1 MSTTHLKS
9 GKLPV
14 NHSASIGV
22 QHFQVRRYQRKSYL
36 KNETIVAK
44 RADSLSRTVN
54 TKTRVLEAHKNMNAK
69 VQILITSASSL
80 RRKFIGQTVI
90 TLLAFATGLVPALAD
105 DSTGVAATGDPN
117 AIRPYHIHVPEEALA
132 DLRQWLAATRWPDK
146 ETVNDESQGIRLAE
160 MQALVHY
167 WATDYDWR
175 KCEAKLNALPEFVT
189 TIDGVDIQFIW
200 VRSKNPNALPMILTH
215 GWPGSPLEF
224 LKVIGPLTDPVA
236 SGGRAQDAFDVVIP
250 AIPGYGFSGKP
261 TDLGWNPDRVA
272 RAWDVLMKR
281 LGYTH
286 YVSQGGDHGSV
297 ISDALA
303 RQAPPGLL
311 GIHLTMPATIPANLV
326 NGINSGAPAPTGL
339 TATEQRAYND
349 LSTFFGRNA
358 AYGAMMVTRP
368 QTIGYS
374 LSDSPSGLA
383 AFTYEKIAEWSD
395 SDGHPDR
402 VIGRDE
408 ILDDISLYWLTDSGA
423 SSSRFYW
430 ENNNNNFSAAAQKTD
445 QIKVP
450 VAITVFPHEIYRAPE
465 SWSRQAYPSLYY
477 FHEVAKGGHFAA
489 WEQPELFAEEMRTA
503 FKPLR
508 GAPAENK

>member
-1 MSTTHLKS
+1 MS
-9 GKLPV
+9 
-14 NHSASIGV
+14 SI
-22 QHFQVRRYQRKSYL
+22 
-36 KNETIVAK
+36 K
-44 RADSLSRTVN
+44 RLLTDYP
-54 TKTRVLEAHKNMNAK
+54 
-69 VQILITSASSL
+69 L
-80 RRKFIGQTVI
+80 RRRTIMFPTFQ
-90 TLLAFATGLVPALAD
+90 LLPRRRAFVLLSVALACGLGPFTLGGYAEATEPVGKQVTA
-105 DSTGVAATGDPN
+105 SQAFVAEQAASGDQGILPF
-117 AIRPYHIHVPEEALA
+117 HIHVSAEQLD
-132 DLRQWLAATRWPDK
+132 DLRKRITATRWPDK

-160 MQALVHY
+160 VQALVRY
-167 WATDYDWR
+167 WGTGYDWR
-175 KCEAKLNALPEFVT
+175 NGEAKLNALPEFVT
-189 TIDGVDIQFIW
+189 SIDGIDIQFIH
-200 VRSKNPNALPMILTH
+200 VRSREPNALPLILTH

-236 SGGRAQDAFDVVIP
+236 YGGHAQDAFDVVIP
-250 AIPGYGFSGKP
+250 AIPGYGFSGRP

-272 RAWDVLMKR
+272 QAWDVLMKR
-281 LGYTH
+281 LGYTR

-311 GIHLTMPATIPANLV
+311 AIHLTMPATIPANLV
-326 NGINSGAPAPTGL
+326 KGINSGDPAPTSL
-339 TATEQRAYND
+339 TSPERRAYNA
-349 LSTFFGRNA
+349 LSAFFGRNA

-374 LSDSPSGLA
+374 LADSPGGLA

-395 SDGHPDR
+395 SDGRPER

-408 ILDDISLYWLTDSGA
+408 ILDNITLYWLTNTGA

-430 ENNNNNFSAAAQKTD
+430 ENNNNNFSAAAQRTN

-450 VAITVFPHEIYRAPE
+450 VAITVFPHEIYQAPE

-489 WEQPELFAEEMRTA
+489 WEQPQLFAEELRAA

-508 GAPAENK
+508 

>member
-1 MSTTHLKS
+1 VKTEKQIEGLTADTIKTFAEPNYS
-9 GKLPV
+9 
-14 NHSASIGV
+14 
-22 QHFQVRRYQRKSYL
+22 RRRF
-36 KNETIVAK
+36 
-44 RADSLSRTVN
+44 
-54 TKTRVLEAHKNMNAK
+54 
-69 VQILITSASSL
+69 L
-80 RRKFIGQTVI
+80 RDAALMVGAAQF
-90 TLLAFATGLVPALAD
+90 GLPALMQAQPEPIATTQKP
-105 DSTGVAATGDPN
+105 DS
-117 AIRPYHIHVPEEALA
+117 IRPFAINVPEEQLV
-132 DLRQWLAATRWPDK
+132 DLRQRLRATRWPDK

-160 MQALVHY
+160 MQTLVNY

-189 TIDGVDIQFIW
+189 TIDGMDIQFIW
-200 VRSKNPNALPMILTH
+200 VRSKNPIALPMILTH

-236 SGGRAQDAFDVVIP
+236 YDGRAQDAFDLVIP

-261 TDLGWNPDRVA
+261 TDLGWKPDRVA

-303 RQAPPGLL
+303 RLAPPGLI
-311 GIHLTMPATIPANLV
+311 GIHLTMPATIPPNLV
-326 NGINSGAPAPTGL
+326 RGINNGDPAPTGL
-339 TATEQRAYND
+339 TAPERRAYNA
-349 LSTFFGRNA
+349 LSAFFGRNA

-374 LSDSPSGLA
+374 LTDSPSGLA

-395 SDGHPDR
+395 SDGHPER

-408 ILDDISLYWLTDSGA
+408 ILDDITLYWLTNSGA

-430 ENNNNNFSAAAQKTD
+430 ENNNNNFSAVAQKTD

-477 FHEVAKGGHFAA
+477 FHEVARGGHFAA
-489 WEQPELFAEEMRTA
+489 WEQPQLFAEEMRAA
-503 FKPLR
+503 FKSLR
-508 GAPAENK
+508 A

>member
-1 MSTTHLKS
+1 VSLACGLSLLTLGGHARATEAVGARENAS
-9 GKLPV
+9 QTAAALP
-14 NHSASIGV
+14 G
-22 QHFQVRRYQRKSYL
+22 
-36 KNETIVAK
+36 
-44 RADSLSRTVN
+44 
-54 TKTRVLEAHKNMNAK
+54 
-69 VQILITSASSL
+69 
-80 RRKFIGQTVI
+80 
-90 TLLAFATGLVPALAD
+90 ATDGER
-105 DSTGVAATGDPN
+105 
-117 AIRPYHIHVPEEALA
+117 IRPFHIHVSAEQLD
-132 DLRQWLAATRWPDK
+132 DLRRRIAATRWPDK
-146 ETVNDESQGIRLAE
+146 ETVNDESQGIQLAQV
-160 MQALVHY
+160 QALVRY
-167 WATDYDWR
+167 WGTGYDWR
-175 KCEAKLNALPEFVT
+175 KGETKLNALPEFVT
-189 TIDGVDIQFIW
+189 TIDGVDIQFIH
-200 VRSKNPNALPMILTH
+200 VRSRERNALPLILTH

-236 SGGRAQDAFDVVIP
+236 YGGRAEDAFDVVIP

-326 NGINSGAPAPTGL
+326 MGINSGDPAPTGL
-339 TATEQRAYND
+339 TAQERRAYNA

-374 LSDSPSGLA
+374 LADSPASLA

-395 SDGHPDR
+395 SDGHPER

-408 ILDDISLYWLTDSGA
+408 ILDDITLYWLTNTGA

-430 ENNNNNFSAAAQKTD
+430 ENNNNNFSAAAQKTN

-477 FHEVAKGGHFAA
+477 FHEAAKGGHFAA
-489 WEQPELFAEEMRTA
+489 WEQPQLFTEELRAA
-503 FKPLR
+503 FKSLR
-508 GAPAENK
+508 

>member
-1 MSTTHLKS
+1 MQV
-9 GKLPV
+9 PR
-14 NHSASIGV
+14 V
-22 QHFQVRRYQRKSYL
+22 Q
-36 KNETIVAK
+36 
-44 RADSLSRTVN
+44 
-54 TKTRVLEAHKNMNAK
+54 
-69 VQILITSASSL
+69 ASSL
-80 RRKFIGQTVI
+80 SPAPTRRRFLDISAAVGAFGFALLAGSSFAQTVPTARAKVAI
-90 TLLAFATGLVPALAD
+90 VRLLSAKPQTPTED
-105 DSTGVAATGDPN
+105 KS
-117 AIRPYHIHVPEEALA
+117 IRPFRIDIPEEQLV
-132 DLRQWLAATRWPDK
+132 DLRKRIAATRWPDR

-160 MQALVHY
+160 MQELVRY
-167 WATDYDWR
+167 WGTDYDWR

-189 TIDGVDIQFIW
+189 TIDGVGIQFIH
-200 VRSKNPNALPMILTH
+200 VRSREPNALPLILTH

-236 SGGRAQDAFDVVIP
+236 YGGRAQDAFDVVIP

-281 LGYTH
+281 LGYTR

-303 RQAPPGLL
+303 RQAPSGLV

-326 NGINSGAPAPTGL
+326 KGINSGDPAPTGL
-339 TATEQRAYND
+339 TASELRAYNA
-349 LSTFFGRNA
+349 LSIFFGRNA

-368 QTIGYS
+368 QTIGYD
-374 LSDSPSGLA
+374 LADSPSGLA

-395 SDGHPDR
+395 SDGHPER

-408 ILDDISLYWLTDSGA
+408 ILDDITLYWLTNTGA
-423 SSSRFYW
+423 ASSRFYW
-430 ENNNNNFSAAAQKTD
+430 ENNNNNFSAAAQKTN

-489 WEQPELFAEEMRTA
+489 WEQPELFSAEMRAA
-503 FKPLR
+503 FRSLR
-508 GAPAENK
+508 